1 MEGPW
6 PDIDAALQLDVKLV
20 RRHLTTWIRDA
31 LQRAGSSRAV
41 LGVSGGID
49 SALSCFLTA
58 EAIGP
63 ENVLALWMPYRT
75 SDPVHFAD
83 AQQVTQMLGVRLKTV
98 DITPMVDPYL
108 EQYPDISDR
117 RRGNIMARMRMIVLY
132 DHSEI
137 WHGLVVGSSN
147 KTEWWLGYGTLYGD
161 MACAVNPLGDLYKT
175 QVRQLAR
182 AMGVPEHI
190 IAKPPTADLWP
201 GQTDEGELG
210 FLYADMDR
218 ALYLFID
225 CGLSVEEA
233 VQRGLPPA
241 LVQGVWSRIHA
252 TEFKRRLPLVATLP
266 PEAFPRR

>member
-1 MEGPW
+1 MVSSW
-6 PDIDAALQLDVKLV
+6 PDMDAALELDVELV
-20 RRHLTTWIRDA
+20 RRHLTTWIREE
-31 LQRAGSSRAV
+31 LQRAGCSRAV

-75 SDPVHFAD
+75 SNPTHFAD
-83 AQQVTQMLGVRLKTV
+83 AQQVTQMLGIQLKTV

-182 AMGVPEHI
+182 AMGVPAQI

-210 FLYADMDR
+210 FTYADMDR
-218 ALYLFID
+218 ALYLLID

-233 VQRGLPPA
+233 VRRGLPPA
-241 LVQGVWSRIHA
+241 LVQGVWSRIQS
-252 TEFKRRLPLVATLP
+252 TEFKRRLPLVAKLP
-266 PEAFPRR
+266 PEAFPER